1 MNRYKESFVD
11 VRNFFYPRSV
21 SRIYLDNVDIIVF
34 WNKCNCVEIVDIG
47 IYNSYEHLCKYC
59 YANFNEEKVKGNFKL
74 HDDNSNLLVGHITK
88 GDITKVRR

>member
-11 VRNFFYPRSV
+11 VRNSFYPRSV

-47 IYNSYEHLCKYC
+47 IYNSRPHFCKYC
-59 YANFNEEKVKGNFKL
+59 YAKFNEEKVKNNFKL
-74 HDDNSNLLVGHITK
+74 HDGNSNLLVGHITK
-88 GDITKVRR
+88 EDITKVRR

>member
-1 MNRYKESFVD
+1 MNRYKESFVN
-11 VRNFFYPRSV
+11 VRNPFYPRNV

-34 WNKCNCVEIVDIG
+34 WNNCKCVEMVDIG
-47 IYNSYEHLCKYC
+47 IYNSCPYFYKYC
-59 YANFNEEKVKGNFKL
+59 YANFNEEKVKNNFKL

>member
-1 MNRYKESFVD
+1 MNIYKESFVD

-34 WNKCNCVEIVDIG
+34 WNKCKCVEMVDIG
-47 IYNSYEHLCKYC
+47 IYNSRPHFFKYC
-59 YANFNEEKVKGNFKL
+59 YANFNEEKVKNNFKL